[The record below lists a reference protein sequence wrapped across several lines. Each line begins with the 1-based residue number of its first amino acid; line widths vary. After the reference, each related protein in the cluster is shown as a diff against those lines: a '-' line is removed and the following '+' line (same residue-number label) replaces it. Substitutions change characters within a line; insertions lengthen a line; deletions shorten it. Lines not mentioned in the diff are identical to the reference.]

1 VKEKNDKKKKAA
13 DKVIAVGNE
22 VYSRVVGY
30 YRPVANWNDGKKE
43 EFKER
48 KYLSWEKKGIDICKD
63 K

>member
-1 VKEKNDKKKKAA
+1 VEEKTDKKEESR

-48 KYLSWEKKGIDICKD
+48 KYLSCKCEEKS
-63 K
+63 